1 MNRWPWLL
9 VLFGCLALFIALGDW
24 RHVDIASEQPVAAGE
39 PDLLMEQATITQY
52 GDDGSVSY
60 RLLSSEVRHYQAE
73 QITHLA
79 APSLTL
85 NRAPQPPWFA
95 RSDEGLV
102 HDTTTPGDS
111 ATEVILLRDDVHL
124 EQREPN
130 KIEITS
136 PSLNVYPD
144 RQFAETDQ
152 PVMIDTTAGRSYA
165 VGLSGDLN
173 TGLFKL
179 SSIESQRVHTI
190 VLPGQFK
197 SATSKPTH

>member
-9 VLFGCLALFIALGDW
+9 VLFGCLALFVSLGEW
-24 RHVDIASEQPVAAGE
+24 KRVDITSEQPVSAGE

-52 GDDGSVSY
+52 GQDGSVSY
-60 RLLSSEVRHYQAE
+60 RLLSSEVRHYEAE
-73 QITHLA
+73 QITHLT
-79 APSLTL
+79 APTLTL

-102 HDTTTPGDS
+102 HDTSTPGDNTS
-111 ATEVILLRDDVHL
+111 EVILLREDVHL

-130 KIEITS
+130 KIEVTS
-136 PSLNVYPD
+136 PSLYVYPD

-152 PVMIDTTAGRSYA
+152 PVMIDTSAGRSYA

-197 SATSKPTH
+197 SATTKPTH

>member
-9 VLFGCLALFIALGDW
+9 VLFGCLALFISLGEW
-24 RHVDIASEQPVAAGE
+24 RHVDIATDRPVSAGE

-52 GDDGSVSY
+52 GEDGSVSY
-60 RLLSSEVRHYQAE
+60 RLLSSEVRHYEAE
-73 QITHLA
+73 QITHLTT
-79 APSLTL
+79 PTLTL

-95 RSDEGLV
+95 RSDEGIV
-102 HDTTTPGDS
+102 QDTNTPGDNT
-111 ATEVILLRDDVHL
+111 TEVILLREDVHL

-130 KIEITS
+130 KIEVTS
-136 PSLNVYPD
+136 PTLYVYPD

-197 SATSKPTH
+197 SATTKPTH

>member
-9 VLFGCLALFIALGDW
+9 VLFGCLALFLSLGEW

-52 GDDGSVSY
+52 GQDGSVSY
-60 RLLSSEVRHYQAE
+60 RLLSSEVRHYAAE
-73 QITHLA
+73 QITHLT
-79 APSLTL
+79 APNLTL

-102 HDTTTPGDS
+102 HDTSTPGDN
-111 ATEVILLRDDVHL
+111 ATEVILLREDVHL

-130 KIEITS
+130 KIEVTS
-136 PSLNVYPD
+136 PSLFVYPD

-197 SATSKPTH
+197 SATTKPAH

>member
-1 MNRWPWLL
+1 MTRWPWLL
-9 VLFGCLALFIALGDW
+9 IIFGCLALFVSLGEW
-24 RHVDIASEQPVAAGE
+24 KHVDITAEQPAPAGE

-60 RLLSSEVRHYQAE
+60 RLLSTEVRHYQME
-73 QITHLA
+73 QITHLT

-95 RSDEGLV
+95 RSDEGFV
-102 HDTTTPGDS
+102 HDTSTAGDNT
-111 ATEVILLRDDVHL
+111 TEVILLRDDVHL

-130 KIEITS
+130 RIELTS
-136 PSLNVYPD
+136 ASLYVYPD

-152 PVMIDTTAGRSYA
+152 PVMIDTTSGRSYA
-165 VGLSGDLN
+165 VGMSGDLS

-197 SATSKPTH
+197 SATKRPAH

>member
-9 VLFGCLALFIALGDW
+9 VLFGCLALFISLGEW
-24 RHVDIASEQPVAAGE
+24 KHTDIATDQPMPAGE

-60 RLLSSEVRHYQAE
+60 RLLSGEVRHYETE
-73 QITHLA
+73 QLTHLA
-79 APSLTL
+79 APTLTL

-95 RSDEGLV
+95 RSGEGFV
-102 HDTTTPGDS
+102 HDTNTPGDN
-111 ATEVILLRDDVHL
+111 TNEVIMLRDDVHL

-130 KIEITS
+130 RIEITS
-136 PSLNVYPD
+136 QMLYVYPD
-144 RQFAETDQ
+144 RQYAETDQ

-197 SATSKPTH
+197 SATAKPAH